1 MNKILISQSLYTE
14 ELTDSKDPLFPQLVH
29 KLTDGGPHVRVGV
42 RTIPEVLVRMLLQD
56 EELIASIKAAMAN
69 SKRKGF
75 IFSCGNVSWFGHDP
89 KVGDKSQLNLLSMLP
104 MGGTQILGGYLA
116 NQLGEF
122 DYISSDGTSCVSSMH
137 ALFTADLL
145 LKVGKLDTVVIIST
159 DNALAPEYLRIF
171 GENGISKS
179 LKEEDDPNCHKFHLS
194 QGVNVTVVTSLP
206 GDAKANLLGCSVAA
220 EHHNTPLG
228 IRPDGLGY
236 TRAISEALEDAN
248 VPAKAID
255 FIKPHATN
263 TADNAIESTVIR
275 EIFGDIRE
283 VSYKERIGHTMGVS
297 GLIET
302 NLAIEENKG
311 VFTSVSAGMG
321 NVFAAAIVEIL

>member
-1 MNKILISQSLYTE
+1 MNKIIISQSLYTT
-14 ELTDSKDPLFPQLVH
+14 ELTDSGDPLFPQLVH
-29 KLTDGGPHVRVGV
+29 KLTDGGPHVKVGV

-56 EELIASIKAAMAN
+56 EDLKASVQEAMAK
-69 SKRKGF
+69 SKRTGF
-75 IFSCGNVSWFGHDP
+75 IFACGNVAWFGHAP
-89 KVGDKSQLNLLSMLP
+89 KVGDPKQLKLLSMLP

-137 ALFTADLL
+137 ALYTADLL
-145 LKVGKLDTVVIIST
+145 LKVGKLDTVVIMST

-206 GDAKANLLGCSVAA
+206 GPAKANLLGCAVTC
-220 EHHNTPLG
+220 EQHNTPLG

-236 TRAISEALEDAN
+236 TRAISEALEDADLAAN
-248 VPAKAID
+248 EID
-255 FIKPHATN
+255 FVKPHATN
-263 TADNAIESTVIR
+263 TADNAIESKVIR

-283 VSYKERIGHTMGVS
+283 VNYKEKIGHCMGVS
-297 GLIET
+297 GILET

-311 VFTSVSAGMG
+311 LFVSISAGMG
-321 NVFAAAIVEIL
+321 NVFAAAVVEIL